1 MLLTAAPPCGH
12 QVYSLQHSQE
22 ERQAYLNHIVGGE
35 VTLVLLEVLLAV
47 LALAFLSGRYV
58 RTAAQVLA
66 VALPLLVLLIDGNL
80 GYWHHSRQVE
90 FWNQMKLI
98 GHNVAIFGA
107 ALILATD
114 A

>member
-1 MLLTAAPPCGH
+1 M
-12 QVYSLQHSQE
+12 YSLQHSQE
-22 ERQAYLNHIVGGE
+22 ERQAYLNHIVCGE
-35 VTLVLLEVLLAV
+35 VTLVLLEVLLTM
-47 LALAFLSGRYV
+47 LALAFMSGRYV
-58 RTAAQVLA
+58 RMAAQVLA

-80 GYWHHSRQVE
+80 GYWHHSRKVE